1 MFLTPQLPKCHE
13 RCNLQINTVIFD
25 KTGTVTYGV
34 PHVEKIVLLGKDQSS
49 TARRKLLAIIGT
61 AESCSEH
68 PIAGAIVS
76 HAKKVNN
83 QLIGTPLAMACP
95 ELVQF

>member
-1 MFLTPQLPKCHE
+1 MKCAFFLYCFVNFGKPYGL
-13 RCNLQINTVIFD
+13 CNLQINTVIFD

-34 PHVEKIVLLGKDQSS
+34 PHVEKIVLLGKDQSL
-49 TARRKLLAIIGT
+49 TARHKLLAIIGS

-68 PIAGAIVS
+68 PIAAAIVS

-83 QLIGTPLAMACP
+83 LLI
-95 ELVQF
+95 